1 VCRACSAAWRCKS
14 SETTLFIEPG
24 GPWENRYVESFNAR
38 MRDELLNNEM
48 FLHID
53 EMRYVVNHWRMD
65 YNHYRPYSS
74 LQYITPNEF
83 AQLCH
88 DVGCVRPKRL
98 LYKNDEVRGNTLIK
112 VGP

>member
-1 VCRACSAAWRCKS
+1 V
-14 SETTLFIEPG
+14 
-24 GPWENRYVESFNAR
+24 
-38 MRDELLNNEM
+38 RDELLNNEI

-53 EMRYVVNHWRMD
+53 EMRYVVNHWTMD

-74 LQYITPNEF
+74 LQYITPAEL
-83 AQLCH
+83 AKLCH

-98 LYKNDEVRGNTLIK
+98 MYKNDEVRGNTLIK